1 MCASRGSQSE
11 LLKGRAGI
19 AHGNG
24 PMCRGLATL
33 YSYRG
38 GWLATL
44 RQRICTTQGG
54 EGSLHAIMTT

>member
-24 PMCRGLATL
+24 TMCRGLATL
-33 YSYRG
+33 YCG

-54 EGSLHAIMTT
+54 EGSLHDMMTI